1 MTVTIIFDK
10 LIHYSDKGRVY
21 MLLSRKR
28 VFRCLLFALVLMA
41 GVTFLG
47 ANDASAASLKIKKD
61 GKISYYRGKQ
71 STVKYKNKRIS
82 NTNYKGLTFNGTR
95 MAPYDD
101 VFKKGL
107 KVKTKYYSSGKLVMS
122 KNGIKITMKVGDK
135 YAYVNGVKKKLT
147 SAPVKV
153 RYMRKGKNKIL
164 VPVKFLCE
172 QLGFNFKVTNTQID
186 ITDAIMIQ
194 YNDTVTRST
203 VVGTLSYNGNENN
216 LSTMPVIKISGSIYI
231 PAEEVFKTLA
241 GIEYNYNADAE
252 LLTLENPATGKKV
265 EMQLNQESITVN
277 GVEKDIST
285 PMYMVTRKDTNKTV
299 LCVPAKT
306 VAKNLGYSYNWN
318 KTKSL
323 VSIHDLVYFDWKTTK
338 SIDPADITTNHI
350 TEAKATY
357 NPNIDCISF
366 AIRGTNI
373 DIMNQVSVIRNDRV
387 ITVTIPAA
395 SKYDLDNY
403 AFTKFVNSLEKF
415 EVVEDGSGNVIINI
429 TGFSPTDFAYTSL
442 DGVLTINVMGEYIG
456 DYALKI
462 MKPADISI
470 TDVTNQDLYNSKIFK
485 IYINGDHIDF
495 LNQNPVII
503 NSDIITD
510 ISTELSSEGNTVI
523 TVSTSK
529 LQGYKIYN
537 KSDSFVVTVGDPQKI
552 YRNIVVLDAG
562 HGGYDAGASHK
573 GTKEKDLNYK
583 IIYTLMK
590 DYFSS
595 NAPDTKVYWTR
606 TTDSFITL
614 ANRAAFAS
622 KVGAD
627 LFISLHMNSSTNSSA
642 NGTEVYYSTNNNN
655 SRFSGI
661 TSKTIATLLKNNL
674 VANLGTKDR
683 GVKTA
688 GYYVTKHNTV
698 PAVLIELGFLSGNS
712 DYSKLT
718 NSTFQRNS
726 ARVIYDTINQ
736 IFTNYPTGR

>member
-1 MTVTIIFDK
+1 
-10 LIHYSDKGRVY
+10 
-21 MLLSRKR
+21 MLLSKKR
-28 VFRCLLFALVLMA
+28 VFRHLLFAFVVMA
-41 GVTFLG
+41 AGITIVG
-47 ANDASAASLKIKKD
+47 ANDANAASLKIKKD
-61 GKISYYRGKQ
+61 GKTSYYKGKL

-82 NTNYKGLTFNGTR
+82 KTNYKGLTIKGTR
-95 MAPYDD
+95 MVPYDD

-107 KVKTKYYSSGKLVMS
+107 KVKTKYYSSSKKIVMT
-122 KNGIKITMKVGDK
+122 KNGIKVTMKVGDK
-135 YAYVNGVKKKLT
+135 YAYVNGARKKLT
-147 SAPVKV
+147 SAPVKIRYV
-153 RYMRKGKNKIL
+153 RKKKNKIL

-172 QLGFNFKVTNTQID
+172 QLGFNYKVTNTQID

-194 YNDTVTRST
+194 YNDTVARST
-203 VVGTLSYNGNENN
+203 VVGTLSYNGNENK
-216 LSTMPVIKISGSIYI
+216 LSTMPVIKISGSVYI
-231 PAEEVFKTLA
+231 PAEEVFKNLV
-241 GIEYNYNADAE
+241 GIEYNYDAGAE

-265 EMQLNQESITVN
+265 ELSLNQESMTVN
-277 GVEKDIST
+277 GVEKEISA

-323 VSIHDLVYFDWKTTK
+323 VSIHDLIYFDWKTNKT
-338 SIDPADITTNHI
+338 IDPTDVTTNHI

-357 NPNIDCISF
+357 NPDIDCISF
-366 AIRGTNI
+366 SIRGTNT
-373 DIMNQVSVIRNDRV
+373 DIMNLVSVIRNDNV

-395 SKYDLDNY
+395 SKYELDNY
-403 AFTKFVNSLEKF
+403 SFTKFVNSLEKF
-415 EVVEDGSGNVIINI
+415 EVVEDGSGNVVISI
-429 TGFSPTDFAYTSL
+429 TGYSPTDFAYTSL

-462 MKPADISI
+462 MKPANVSI
-470 TDVTNQDLYNSKIFK
+470 TDITNEDLYGSKMFK
-485 IYINGDHIDF
+485 IYMKGDHINF

-503 NSDIITD
+503 NSDVITD
-510 ISTELSSEGNTVI
+510 VSTELSEDGNTII

-537 KSDSFVVTVGDPQKI
+537 KSDSFVVTAGDPRKI
-552 YRNIVVLDAG
+552 YKNIVVLDAG

-614 ANRAAFAS
+614 ANRAAFAN

-627 LFISLHMNSSTNSSA
+627 IFISLHMNSATNSSA
-642 NGTEVYYSTNNNN
+642 NGTEVYYSTNNN
-655 SRFSGI
+655 SKGFSGI

-712 DYSKLT
+712 DYAKLT

-726 ARVIYDTINQ
+726 ARIIYDTINQ